1 MTAGCPASPSGTL
14 RADLHVHSH
23 HSGFTRT
30 MPMFR
35 SRDCYSTPEEI
46 YRAAKARGMDLVT
59 ITDHDSIDGCL
70 ELLDRHP
77 DASDIFIG
85 EEIECR
91 LPDCDVRL
99 HMGAFGMT
107 EALHRD
113 IQPLRGNV
121 FELAAML
128 RANGV
133 ALVLHHPFHFFRGGL
148 PVREYLDGLVPL
160 VHAVEIRNAAMSRKH
175 NLFADEIAGERRRAP
190 QGQALGT
197 TGGSDAH
204 VVLHVGTAY
213 TEAPGRTRDD
223 FLAALKAGETRGGGA
238 HGTIPLLAIEIYGV
252 MLNYYASLLGFR
264 RNGLTRF
271 ERVRGA
277 ALSVASLPF
286 QFVPLVVSLAQKG
299 GEDRRIARWREELS
313 RSTT

>member
-1 MTAGCPASPSGTL
+1 MTVGFPVPAPGLL
-14 RADLHVHSH
+14 RADLHVHSQ

-77 DASDIFIG
+77 DAPDIFIG

-91 LPDCDVRL
+91 LPDSDVRL
-99 HMGAFGMT
+99 HVGAFGIT
-107 EALHRD
+107 EALHRAA
-113 IQPLRGNV
+113 QPLRANV
-121 FELAAML
+121 FELAAFL

-148 PVREYLDGLVPL
+148 PVQQYLDQLVPL
-160 VHAVEIRNAAMSRKH
+160 VHAVEVRNAAMSKDH
-175 NLFADEIAGERRRAP
+175 NLFAGEIADARARADGVP
-190 QGQALGT
+190 LGT

-204 VVLHVGTAY
+204 VVLHVGTAF

-223 FLAALKAGETRGGGA
+223 FLQALKTGRTLGGGA

-264 RNGLTRF
+264 CNGLTPF

-313 RSTT
+313 RSTS